1 MNPRRHWRKI
11 AIVKAA
17 PGVFCAL
24 VTALGC
30 GGPND
35 SFGDPFNN
43 PGISSQRLSGTISG
57 QPWSFRTGDAA
68 LARGTGAL
76 QYLANLY
83 GDTRE
88 PCKAFG
94 LRIDTNVITFV
105 VPTAPGYYA
114 LSLDLPVEIK
124 TTDFDV
130 ALIEGDLAIDSITA
144 TTISG
149 GLKIRTG
156 GAGQSINGRF
166 DAVICP

>member
-1 MNPRRHWRKI
+1 M
-11 AIVKAA
+11 A

-24 VTALGC
+24 VTAIGC

-35 SFGDPFNN
+35 PFGDPFGW
-43 PGISSQRLSGTISG
+43 PGISSRRLSGTISG

-76 QYLANLY
+76 QYVANLY

-88 PCKAFG
+88 ACTAFG
-94 LRIDTNVITFV
+94 VQVDTTVITFV
-105 VPTAPGYYA
+105 VPTAPGDYA
-114 LSLDLPVEIK
+114 LSPDLPVEIK

-156 GAGQSINGRF
+156 AAGQGVDGRF